1 MFRMILITLFFVGN
15 SRANNCF
22 DIDTDSHCK
31 IGNGKWD
38 TLSNVESMHI
48 TNYHCIMKCANLL
61 SKATMD
67 LALDNLHDKFNHE
80 CILIES
86 LDFCVQYWKQNYDVD
101 CEEPIK
107 NMVKQNFQVSV
118 SCILSILG
126 VK

>member
-1 MFRMILITLFFVGN
+1 MILVTLFFVGN
-15 SRANNCF
+15 SRANTCF
-22 DIDTDSHCK
+22 DIETDCK

-38 TLSNVESMHI
+38 TLSTVESLFI

-80 CILIES
+80 CILIEN
-86 LDFCVQYWKQNYDVD
+86 LDFCVQYWKRNYDVD

-107 NMVKQNFQVSV
+107 IMVKQNFQVSV

>member
-1 MFRMILITLFFVGN
+1 MFRMILVTLFFVGN
-15 SRANNCF
+15 SRANTCF
-22 DIDTDSHCK
+22 DIETDCK

-38 TLSNVESMHI
+38 TLSTVESLFI

-80 CILIES
+80 CILIEN
-86 LDFCVQYWKQNYDVD
+86 LDFCVQYWKRNYDVD

-107 NMVKQNFQVSV
+107 IMVKQNFQVSV

>member
-1 MFRMILITLFFVGN
+1 MFRMILVALFFVGN
-15 SRANNCF
+15 SRANTCF
-22 DIDTDSHCK
+22 DIETDCK

-38 TLSNVESMHI
+38 TLSTVESMFI

-80 CILIES
+80 CILIEN
-86 LDFCVQYWKQNYDVD
+86 LDFCVQYWKRNYDVD

-107 NMVKQNFQVSV
+107 IMVKQNFQVSV